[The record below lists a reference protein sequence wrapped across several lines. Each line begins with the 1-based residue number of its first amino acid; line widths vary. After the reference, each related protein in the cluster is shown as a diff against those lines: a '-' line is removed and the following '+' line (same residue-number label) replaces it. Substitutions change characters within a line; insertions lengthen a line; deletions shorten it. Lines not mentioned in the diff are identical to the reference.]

1 MADPYQLT
9 KVYGQSA
16 EKGPAPSWQPVTH
29 GTITPEDQSPSK
41 ASLRPFARKGSVD
54 ALEPQRHNT
63 SFQTS
68 LAIDDSQ
75 KYRSVLMNPYNLS
88 FGDNPSLFGQSNT
101 EIVSHGTARKGQDR
115 SLVDLSGFMS
125 DEKLALNTEQKM
137 AFELR
142 DIKQNA

>member
-1 MADPYQLT
+1 
-9 KVYGQSA
+9 
-16 EKGPAPSWQPVTH
+16 VTH
-29 GTITPEDQSPSK
+29 GIINESITPQDQSPSK
-41 ASLRPFARKGSVD
+41 ASLGPLARKGSVD
-54 ALEPQRHNT
+54 ALEPRRHNA
-63 SFQTS
+63 SHQTS

-101 EIVSHGTARKGQDR
+101 EMVSHGHARQGQDR
-115 SLVDLSGFMS
+115 GLVDLSGFMS
-125 DEKLALNTEQKM
+125 DEKLALNTEQKL